1 MCNATAYAGERYVM
15 PLRARAKLMLTHGR
29 ASHGKVYVLIGA
41 KAMNDDFIIEAR
53 NLHFAYDDGE
63 EHSLKGVDLK
73 IRRGKKTAFMGANGS
88 GKSTFFLCCNGIL
101 RPALGELIFNG
112 QPLRYDRK
120 SLLELRRRVGIVFQ
134 DPDNQLFCASVY
146 QEISFGILN
155 LGIPEDEARQEVE
168 QVIEY
173 LDITPFR
180 QRPAQ
185 SLSGGQKK
193 QVSIAD
199 ILVMKPDVII
209 LDEPAAALDP
219 RHTKMVNAI
228 VDRLADNGI
237 TILMATHD
245 IDYALQW
252 ADEIVLMH
260 EGRVLAQGD
269 ALTICENEALLAKT
283 NLEVPGILQLYQRLC
298 KKNILR
304 KEGTPPRNL
313 RELETLIEN
322 I

>member
-1 MCNATAYAGERYVM
+1 
-15 PLRARAKLMLTHGR
+15 
-29 ASHGKVYVLIGA
+29 
-41 KAMNDDFIIEAR
+41 MNDDFIIEAR

>member
-1 MCNATAYAGERYVM
+1 
-15 PLRARAKLMLTHGR
+15 
-29 ASHGKVYVLIGA
+29 
-41 KAMNDDFIIEAR
+41 MNDDFIIEAR

-180 QRPAQ
+180 HRPAQ

-298 KKNILR
+298 EKNILR

>member
-1 MCNATAYAGERYVM
+1 
-15 PLRARAKLMLTHGR
+15 
-29 ASHGKVYVLIGA
+29 
-41 KAMNDDFIIEAR
+41 MNDDFIIEAR

-120 SLLELRRRVGIVFQ
+120 SLLELRRRVDIVFQ

>member
-1 MCNATAYAGERYVM
+1 
-15 PLRARAKLMLTHGR
+15 
-29 ASHGKVYVLIGA
+29 
-41 KAMNDDFIIEAR
+41 MNDDFIIEAK
-53 NLHFAYDDGE
+53 NLHFTYDDGE
-63 EHSLKGVDLK
+63 EHSLNGVDLK

-101 RPALGELIFNG
+101 RPDSGELFFDG
-112 QPLRYDRK
+112 QPVGYDRR
-120 SLLELRRRVGIVFQ
+120 SLQNLRRRVGIVFQ

-155 LGIPEDEARQEVE
+155 LGVSEEKARQEVE
-168 QVIEY
+168 QVIDD
-173 LDITPFR
+173 LGITPFR
-180 QRPAQ
+180 HRPAQ

-199 ILVMKPDVII
+199 ILVMKPDVVI

-228 VDRLADNGI
+228 VDRMADSGI

-269 ALTICENEALLAKT
+269 ALTICESEDLLAQT
-283 NLEVPGILQLYQRLC
+283 NLEVPGILSLYHRLC
-298 KKNILR
+298 EKGILKKD
-304 KEGTPPRNL
+304 GVPPRNL
-313 RELETLIEN
+313 GELEAMVGQIQGRK
-322 I
+322 